1 MAEIKY
7 PLEKTYFIAY
17 DENDENVH
25 YGTIDVDQ
33 CMTTGKQTVYTTT
46 IEQEYI
52 DELLVHNINYEDT
65 LSNQINL
72 IDETNPLPI

>member
-1 MAEIKY
+1 MTEIKY

-52 DELLVHNINYEDT
+52 DELLVHNIIYENIQPTEIISPEDFV
-65 LSNQINL
+65 
-72 IDETNPLPI
+72 

>member
-1 MAEIKY
+1 MTEIKY

-25 YGTIDVDQ
+25 YGTIDVNQ

-46 IEQEYI
+46 VEQEYI

-72 IDETNPLPI
+72 IDNLI

>member
-1 MAEIKY
+1 MTEIKY

-25 YGTIDVDQ
+25 YGTIDIDQ

-52 DELLVHNINYEDT
+52 DELLVHNIIYENVQPT
-65 LSNQINL
+65 EI
-72 IDETNPLPI
+72 ILPEDFV